1 MESKE
6 ETNVMGTGSIP
17 SVLMKM
23 GIPIICSMVLQACYN
38 IVDTMFV
45 SHMPDMNGI
54 EHAGS
59 QAVNALT
66 LAFPFQMLLVAFGIG
81 TGVGVNALLSRCLG
95 QNNKKRAAYAAG
107 NGVMLGIIIYV
118 IFVILGVFGIK
129 KYLTIQTENPVVIS
143 MGTTYLDICVFLSFG
158 VILFGIYEKMLQST
172 GKTIYSTIAQIA
184 GAVANIILDPIMI
197 YGLIGCPAMG
207 IAGAAAA
214 TVIGQI
220 LSLVIALYFQYF
232 RNREI
237 PAGIKYFRL
246 KGSVVKDIYSIGVSA
261 IIMQALMSVM
271 TFGVNII
278 FHAVSEDAV
287 TAYGIF
293 YKIQQFVFFAAFG
306 IRDAMTPL
314 ISYNYG
320 LGSQKRVREGVKY
333 GIIYTEVVMLI
344 GIVIMEIFAR
354 PLARAFGLTSETEQL
369 CAAAMRIIAPGF
381 IFAGLSIAGQGVF
394 QALQSGNNSLIV
406 SLLRLLI
413 VVLPLCY
420 LFTLTSNPEF
430 TIWFAFPLSELA
442 AAVVA
447 VIFLKMVD
455 KKKVEPMSRWN
466 K

>member
-107 NGVMLGIIIYV
+107 
-118 IFVILGVFGIK
+118 
-129 KYLTIQTENPVVIS
+129 
-143 MGTTYLDICVFLSFG
+143 
-158 VILFGIYEKMLQST
+158 
-172 GKTIYSTIAQIA
+172 
-184 GAVANIILDPIMI
+184 NIILDPIMI